1 MEHRG
6 SREAFRSAHCL
17 PFIPPVY
24 GLLPGTRDQTT
35 DLVSPCPGGPVVNQV
50 LCTWYLVTT
59 NKPVCFGTEKKNGS
73 WIIIANGV
81 SVPLP
86 PSGALALAHTSSALP
101 FPIPRNGDH
110 RRVVVNGLAS

>member
-1 MEHRG
+1 MLLLIILRAIRARHRG

-73 WIIIANGV
+73 WIIIRSIRATA
-81 SVPLP
+81 SFR
-86 PSGALALAHTSSALP
+86 SAGAGAH
-101 FPIPRNGDH
+101 
-110 RRVVVNGLAS
+110 